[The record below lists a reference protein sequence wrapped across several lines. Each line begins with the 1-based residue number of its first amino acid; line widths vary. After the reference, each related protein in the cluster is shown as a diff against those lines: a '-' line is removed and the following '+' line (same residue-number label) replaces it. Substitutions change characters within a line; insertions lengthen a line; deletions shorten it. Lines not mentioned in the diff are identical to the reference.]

1 MKKEMAALT
10 VGLDSVFITSTIN
23 LKESRKVVTIDLQG
37 AFLHTDNKDYMIMKW
52 LGLWRN

>member
-23 LKESRKVVTIDLQG
+23 LKESRKVVTIDLHG